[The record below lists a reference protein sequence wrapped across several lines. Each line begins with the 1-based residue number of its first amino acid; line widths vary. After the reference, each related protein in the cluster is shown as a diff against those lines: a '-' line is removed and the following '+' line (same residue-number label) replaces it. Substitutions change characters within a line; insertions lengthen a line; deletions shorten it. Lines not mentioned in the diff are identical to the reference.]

1 MSRIARFPYAESSPR
16 VRMPYIDLLIDS
28 GVIAVRVKALI
39 DSGAMVN
46 VIPKQVGERLNLNWE
61 EGEDVTLGGN
71 LGKAPARAFFL
82 NCTVQGLEV
91 TQLELNWSMLEDVP
105 VILGQFDFFQNFD
118 VCFSY
123 SENEISVRPKRIQ
136 QIQGEA

>member
-1 MSRIARFPYAESSPR
+1 MNRIARFPYAESSVN
-16 VRMPYIDLLIDS
+16 VRMPYIDVLIDS
-28 GVIAVRVKALI
+28 GQVAVRVKALL

-61 EGEDVTLGGN
+61 EGVDIVLSGN
-71 LGKAPARAFFL
+71 LGKAPARAFYL

-91 TQLELNWSMLEDVP
+91 TQLELNWSMLEDIP

-123 SENEISVRPKRIQ
+123 SENEISVRPKRVQ
-136 QIQGEA
+136 QTQGEA